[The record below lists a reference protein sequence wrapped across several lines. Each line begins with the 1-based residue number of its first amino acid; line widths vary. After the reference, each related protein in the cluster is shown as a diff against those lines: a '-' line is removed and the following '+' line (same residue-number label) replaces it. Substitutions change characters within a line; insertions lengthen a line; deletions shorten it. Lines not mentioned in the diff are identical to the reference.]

1 MVLVDTSVWIDFL
14 RQGNEKLKALLEEG
28 EVLTHPLVV
37 GELHVGNISKRKQF
51 LRWLGDLPTVKECS
65 HEEILYLIENRKLY
79 GKGIGYFDSAI
90 LCSAIVSE
98 TPLWT
103 LDKRLA
109 DLAEAPIVCVRTLSP
124 YADSPLAGKVRG

>member
-14 RQGNEKLKALLEEG
+14 RQGNETLKALLEDG
-28 EVLTHPLVV
+28 EVMTHPLVV

-51 LRWLGDLPTVKECS
+51 LGWLRDLPMVNECS
-65 HEEILYLIENRKLY
+65 HEEILYFIENRKLY
-79 GKGIGYFDSAI
+79 GKGIGYFDSSI

-109 DLAEAPIVCVRTLSP
+109 GLAEALI
-124 YADSPLAGKVRG
+124 G

>member
-14 RQGNEKLKALLEEG
+14 RKGNEKFKTLLEDG
-28 EVLTHPLVV
+28 EVKTHPLVI
-37 GELHVGNISKRKQF
+37 GELHVGSISKRKQF
-51 LRWLGDLPTVKECS
+51 LRLLGDLPRVKECS
-65 HEEILYLIENRKLY
+65 DEEVMYFVEERKLY

-103 LDKRLA
+103 LDKRL
-109 DLAEAPIVCVRTLSP
+109 DGLAEALSI
-124 YADSPLAGKVRG
+124 GWW